1 MIASQIS
8 LRIRLIGGPAFAV
21 LVLLAVSAGF
31 IGAFSQQEVTV
42 RDIETHQIMRSQQLS
57 ALLARLSGD
66 QRILAEVLT
75 AAVANG
81 TDEEGIFDKGRAV
94 IDDVRA
100 TAADFAAMRT
110 RFEGDP
116 GLLEIFDATQKE
128 IEAYRATVLSVIEIS
143 TADASM
149 ARIEMLKA
157 SSSYVTLVVRMSNIV
172 ARTNAVVIDRLN
184 GAMAASKRHNAFLLF
199 GALIA
204 VLAVILVSVMLYR
217 DIARKVRRLVDSMSR
232 VSSGDLDPSVPLLT
246 RTDEI
251 GDIARSIELFRLREE
266 ERCQLLSREQ
276 AAQTAERHRAATIN
290 QMVTDFRTIVQGV
303 AERADETVYRM
314 RQTSHDLGA
323 IAADADARAREVA
336 NSSREVSTNVDVVA
350 GAAEELSAS
359 FGRVTEETERAYQFV
374 DGVNITAE
382 RTNQIVG
389 QLSENASRVEDIS
402 VLIRDVSEQI
412 NLLALNATIEAA
424 RAGEFGRGF
433 AVVASEIKALAGQT
447 AGATNEIGGQVQ
459 SIQQLMILAADSI
472 KSISAAMG
480 EVNAFTRQISAAVG
494 DQSRATGEIAQNSQA
509 AAERVSG
516 LVDNMN
522 VVTNAIERTNRSAG
536 AVREASEA
544 MSDQTKTLRIAV
556 DEFLARVAAA

>member
-1 MIASQIS
+1 
-8 LRIRLIGGPAFAV
+8 
-21 LVLLAVSAGF
+21 
-31 IGAFSQQEVTV
+31 
-42 RDIETHQIMRSQQLS
+42 
-57 ALLARLSGD
+57 
-66 QRILAEVLT
+66 
-75 AAVANG
+75 
-81 TDEEGIFDKGRAV
+81 
-94 IDDVRA
+94 
-100 TAADFAAMRT
+100 MRT